1 MNPKVDALSP
11 VFENSLETLDREV
24 TGHVEGASD
33 AVVDFAAADDDPGR
47 IVRALVF
54 GEMLAVLQIIAI
66 ILKLTWLGWGWPVV
80 LMPFWLPAI
89 VLALALIA
97 DELVQVASKIRRG
110 HWQAGSACKDS
121 GL

>member
-1 MNPKVDALSP
+1 MKPKVDALSS
-11 VFENSLETLDREV
+11 VFGYSLETLDREV
-24 TGHVEGASD
+24 TGRFERASD
-33 AVVDFAAADDDPGR
+33 GVADSAAADDDPAR
-47 IVRALVF
+47 IVQALVF

-66 ILKLTWLGWGWPVV
+66 ILKLTWLGWGWSLV
-80 LMPFWLPAI
+80 LMPFWLPAV

-97 DELVQVASKIRRG
+97 DELVQIASKIWRG